1 MRPNSLRLMV
11 EDRLGAYSLVA
22 NVRFE
27 ANTLP
32 LMTDFV
38 TAGLGYTVLP
48 WCGVRDLVKQG
59 RVSASPI
66 AELFVT
72 WLVARPKSR
81 PLSVAAERFHDI
93 LCEFGRKLVAKGIWQ
108 EA

>member
-1 MRPNSLRLMV
+1 MQAGNLRLTHTGFSPI
-11 EDRLGAYSLVA
+11 RFVA
-22 NVRFE
+22 R
-27 ANTLP
+27 
-32 LMTDFV
+32 
-38 TAGLGYTVLP
+38 
-48 WCGVRDLVKQG
+48 CSSDLVKQG

-81 PLSVAAERFHDI
+81 PLGVADERFHDI
-93 LCEFGRKLVAKGIWQ
+93 LYEFSRKLVAKGIWQ